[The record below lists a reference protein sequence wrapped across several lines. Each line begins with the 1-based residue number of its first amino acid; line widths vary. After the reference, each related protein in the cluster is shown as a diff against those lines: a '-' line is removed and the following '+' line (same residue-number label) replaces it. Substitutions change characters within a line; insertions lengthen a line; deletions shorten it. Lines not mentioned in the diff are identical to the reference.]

1 MRRAVMNAA
10 GALTEDGGAT
20 RSEHRTDVGGAS
32 RLAMPLDFHKATARR
47 HASHNAPLFLS
58 FVQFMKDRLQNPP
71 GYRVTRNTAFARVFA
86 CIDLT
91 LFGHKSFWTLIRD
104 SGWGC

>member
-10 GALTEDGGAT
+10 LPAGAVTEDGGAT

-47 HASHNAPLFLS
+47 PASAGQPEQQARF
-58 FVQFMKDRLQNPP
+58 
-71 GYRVTRNTAFARVFA
+71 GTAMP
-86 CIDLT
+86 
-91 LFGHKSFWTLIRD
+91 
-104 SGWGC
+104 